1 MLAKNTQTIVATSP
15 VLLVKEKKKFS
26 TLCPTLPAL
35 PEKNPEYG
43 QKRGINVLLSSIWEF
58 LNFAF
63 HIMSGYMA
71 FGF

>member
-35 PEKNPEYG
+35 PEKKI
-43 QKRGINVLLSSIWEF
+43 QSMVRRGILMFFFQV
-58 LNFAF
+58 
-63 HIMSGYMA
+63 
-71 FGF
+71 FGNS